1 MDRIKKQ
8 SEFSRVKYNDAKMG
22 AYYTDVGHCVSIGKF
37 LQFPEDEEVC
47 CLEPSIGDGKA
58 VLAVTGKDRERRQ
71 NIKVFGVELNEN
83 TYEDVCSNEEIH
95 ICLKADFL
103 NDVIISHSS
112 FSFLFMN
119 PPYGAQEDG
128 ERYEL
133 AFLEKA
139 LPYLTKGA
147 VAVVVVARYVAQQ
160 KEFLEQ
166 WSSGFVTEYVY
177 RFREK
182 EYEKFQQI
190 VLIGRKKEK
199 CKASQ
204 EEKQRL
210 YSMVS
215 DKEKI
220 PVLPED
226 CLGKRIMVPKSR
238 ETNIGEFMT
247 RVFHAGDAAKFLE
260 TSPLQGMAQERT
272 RVAPYII
279 NNLGRPPI
287 IPSEGQMYLLAV
299 SGAGQGLVG
308 NEENG
313 DLHLQ
318 RGVSKIVTRNEYVQ
332 DEDGRMKEVVISF
345 PKISY
350 NLIESDG
357 TIQALQ

>member
-58 VLAVTGKDRERRQ
+58 VLAVTGKDGERRQ

-147 VAVVVVARYVAQQ
+147 VAAVVVARYVAQQ

-182 EYEKFQQI
+182 
-190 VLIGRKKEK
+190 V
-199 CKASQ
+199 
-204 EEKQRL
+204 
-210 YSMVS
+210 
-215 DKEKI
+215 
-220 PVLPED
+220 
-226 CLGKRIMVPKSR
+226 
-238 ETNIGEFMT
+238 
-247 RVFHAGDAAKFLE
+247 
-260 TSPLQGMAQERT
+260 
-272 RVAPYII
+272 
-279 NNLGRPPI
+279 
-287 IPSEGQMYLLAV
+287 
-299 SGAGQGLVG
+299 
-308 NEENG
+308 
-313 DLHLQ
+313 
-318 RGVSKIVTRNEYVQ
+318 
-332 DEDGRMKEVVISF
+332 
-345 PKISY
+345 
-350 NLIESDG
+350 
-357 TIQALQ
+357 

>member
-8 SEFSRVKYNDAKMG
+8 SEFSRVKFNDAKMG
-22 AYYTDVGHCVSIGKF
+22 AYYTDVGHCASISRF

-58 VLAVTGKDRERRQ
+58 VLAVTGKDRERRP
-71 NIKVFGVELNEN
+71 NIKVFGVELNED
-83 TYEDVCSNEEIH
+83 TYEDVSSNEDIY

-119 PPYGAQEDG
+119 PPYGVQEDG

-147 VAVVVVARYVAQQ
+147 VAVVVVARYMAQQ

-166 WSSGFVTEYVY
+166 WSGGFATEHIY
-177 RFREK
+177 RFRGK

-190 VLIGRKKEK
+190 VLIGRKKGK
-199 CKASQ
+199 CEESG

-210 YSMVS
+210 YNMVS

-226 CLGKRIMVPKSR
+226 YSGDRIMVPKSQ
-238 ETNIGEFMT
+238 EVNIGEFMT
-247 RVFHAGDAAKFLE
+247 RVFDDGDAARFLE
-260 TSPLQGMAQERT
+260 TSPLQEMAREKV
-272 RVAPYII
+272 RVSPYII

-308 NEENG
+308 SEENG

-318 RGVSKIVTRNEYVQ
+318 RGVSKIATRNEYVQ
-332 DEDGRMKEVVISF
+332 DEDGHMKEVVISF
-345 PKISY
+345 PQISY